1 MKKRRAL
8 LLINSHARLGQQDLA
23 TAPLQSLGL
32 ELVLPDPDTTLTQAI
47 YDHRDDVDLV
57 IVGGGDGTLNRVA
70 DALVAT
76 GLPLAIL
83 PLGTANDL
91 ARTLGIPIG
100 LPEACQV
107 AAAGRPLRIDLGC
120 INGKHFFNVASL
132 GLSVEITQRL
142 DPDLKRRWGVL
153 AYAIAALGVGWEKLW
168 GQATLSAEI
177 HQGEQVTAV
186 HTLQIAI
193 GNGRY
198 YGGGLAVAPGAAIN
212 DQRLDLYS
220 WEMLP
225 GWRWLSLL
233 PRLRSGNYSGMATV
247 RSLQGQAFSIYT
259 DRPCSIN
266 TDGELTTTTPAHV
279 WLNPQ
284 ALTVLVPDD

>member
-1 MKKRRAL
+1 MKRRAL
-8 LLINSHARLGQQDLA
+8 LLINPHARLGQQDLA
-23 TAPLQSLGL
+23 TLPLQSL
-32 ELVLPDPDTTLTQAI
+32 ELVLPDPDITLTQAI
-47 YDHRDDVDLV
+47 YDHRNRVDLV

-83 PLGTANDL
+83 PMGTANDL
-91 ARTLGIPIG
+91 ARTLGIPSS
-100 LPEACQV
+100 LAAACQV
-107 AAAGRPLRIDLGC
+107 ITQGRPLRIDLGC

-142 DPDLKRRWGVL
+142 DPNLKRRWGVL

-168 GQATLSAEI
+168 GQTTLSAEI
-177 HQGEQVTAV
+177 HQAGQVTAV

-198 YGGGLAVAPGAAIN
+198 YGGGMAVAPNAAID

-220 WEMLP
+220 WEMQP
-225 GWRWLSLL
+225 GWRSLSLL
-233 PRLRSGNYSGMATV
+233 PRLRSGNYGGMAAV
-247 RSLQGQAFSIYT
+247 RSLQGQVFSIYT
-259 DRPCSIN
+259 DRPCAIN
-266 TDGELTTTTPAHV
+266 TDGEVTTMTPAHV
-279 WLNPQ
+279 WLKPQ
-284 ALTVLVPDD
+284 ALTVLGP

>member
-1 MKKRRAL
+1 MKRRAL
-8 LLINSHARLGQQDLA
+8 LLINPHARFGQQDLA
-23 TAPLQSLGL
+23 TAPWQNLGL
-32 ELVLPDPDTTLTQAI
+32 ELVLPDPDITLAQAI
-47 YDHRDDVDLV
+47 YDHCDDVDLV

-100 LPEACQV
+100 IPAACQV
-107 AAAGRPLRIDLGC
+107 AAAGRPLCIDLGC

-132 GLSVEITQRL
+132 GLSVDITQRL
-142 DPDLKRRWGVL
+142 DPHLKRRWGVL
-153 AYAIAALGVGWEKLW
+153 AYAIAALEVGWEKFW
-168 GQATLSAEI
+168 GQTTLGAEI
-177 HQGEQVTAV
+177 HQGDQVTAV

-193 GNGRY
+193 GNGRF
-198 YGGGLAVAPGAAIN
+198 YGGGLAVAPDAAID

-220 WEMLP
+220 WEMRP
-225 GWRWLSLL
+225 GWRWLGLL
-233 PRLRSGNYSGMATV
+233 PRLRSGNYSGMAAV

-259 DRPCSIN
+259 DRPCAIN
-266 TDGELTTTTPAHV
+266 TDGELTTMTPAHV
-279 WLNPQ
+279 FLKPQ
-284 ALTVLVPDD
+284 ALTVLVP